1 MIPAGMFVDRE
12 FEQGFLN
19 EKYSSDRAE
28 LIIIYGRR
36 RVGKTRLLQ
45 EFVRDKKHLYLMADV
60 SENCEVRKLGRFF

>member
-12 FEQGFLN
+12 FEQEFLN

-36 RVGKTRLLQ
+36 RGGKTRLLQ